1 MRRLL
6 PLLLLLLTGCS
17 AAPVASITGQLAP
30 QVATVQSTKV
40 TSYFTQAD
48 EHPETALIAVMDGAK
63 QSLDVAI
70 YSLTKAEIVKA
81 MLNAHK
87 RGVTVRVMTDKI
99 QAAGKSQTVALRT
112 LMDAGIPVKQNTHSG
127 LMHLKVTIADKAI
140 VTTGSYNYSAAAT
153 TTNDEVLVVM
163 PDPAMAKSWAQQFQ
177 RMWDDKANYAAL
189 K

>member
-1 MRRLL
+1 
-6 PLLLLLLTGCS
+6 LLLLLTGCS
-17 AAPVASITGQLAP
+17 AAPVASIAGQAAP
-30 QVATVQSTKV
+30 QAAPQAAAAQSTRVKA
-40 TSYFTQAD
+40 YFTQAD

-112 LMDAGIPVKQNTHSG
+112 LMDAGIPVKENTHSG

-153 TTNDEVLVVM
+153 TTNDEVLVVI
-163 PDPAMAKSWAQQFQ
+163 PDPAMAKTWAQEFQ
-177 RMWDDKANYAAL
+177 HMWDDKANYAAL
-189 K
+189 R